1 MSKSSVN
8 LRRVAAFA
16 GIFLLILFVIEFNTR
31 LEELNRLND
40 QRGEVSARATQAMQ
54 TQSAL
59 QTQVAYAGS
68 TEAVEEWA
76 RTNGRYM
83 QEGDQPVVP
92 LEAPGS
98 APLIVNTP
106 APIPTPMQNWE
117 IWWTLFFDE

>member
-1 MSKSSVN
+1 MFQSPVN
-8 LRRVAAFA
+8 LRRVATFV
-16 GIFLLILFVIEFNTR
+16 GIFLLVLFVIEFNTR

-40 QRGEVSARATQAMQ
+40 QRDQVRVLATQAIQ
-54 TQSAL
+54 TQAAL
-59 QTQVAYAGS
+59 QTRVAYAAS

-76 RTNGRYM
+76 RTDGRYI

-98 APLIVNTP
+98 APVTVNTP
-106 APIPTPMQNWE
+106 APTPTPMQNWE